1 MHKSALF
8 FMLALTASMIAV
20 LSEPVFAEEMTGDV
34 TSADNSTS
42 DATSQDSQ
50 TGEQT
55 VDEGSSDQTMSE
67 EPTADS
73 TSMETTM
80 EPHIDSP
87 LKQMS
92 MGVDPHQIQCHTGY
106 HLVFKAS
113 NWNPACVKESSFQT
127 LSAWGWIANHDPS
140 QDELAKMMEDHM
152 AKYPQEPEQ
161 TPAQGTQADMEENMD
176 VKDDS
181 SSTNS
186 TSTDQPAPQSHTVDL
201 SESMEMGAQ

>member
-1 MHKSALF
+1 MHKFALF
-8 FMLALTASMIAV
+8 FMLSLTASVIAV

-42 DATSQDSQ
+42 DTTSEDSQ

-55 VDEGSSDQTMSE
+55 TDEGSPDAAMSGE
-67 EPTADS
+67 MTADS
-73 TSMETTM
+73 TSMEMTTM
-80 EPHIDSP
+80 ASHIDSP

-92 MGVDPHQIQCHTGY
+92 MGVDPHQIQCVTGY

-113 NWNPACVKESSFQT
+113 NWQPACVKESSFQT
-127 LSAWGWIANHDPS
+127 LSARGWIANHDPS
-140 QDELAKMMEDHM
+140 QDDLAKMMEDHI
-152 AKYPQEPEQ
+152 AKYPKEPEQ
-161 TPAQGTQADMEENMD
+161 EHKTDIKENMD

-186 TSTDQPAPQSHTVDL
+186 TSTDQPAPQSHTIDL